1 MDGLIYILND
11 AGKMA
16 SECSIEE
23 ISDMY
28 KEGFDLV
35 INDGRAIGW
44 TKNET
49 L

>member
-1 MDGLIYILND
+1 MDGLIFILND
-11 AGKMA
+11 DGKMA
-16 SECSIEE
+16 SECSIGE
-23 ISDMY
+23 IEQMHE
-28 KEGFDLV
+28 EGFDLV